1 LQTERKKK
9 PFKHLPWQGL
19 PYNFFGNYLSEKHGC
34 RVFKLPINAGLGC
47 PNRDGTIGIG
57 GCIFCSEEGSSSPT
71 ALCSDDIIAQMRNA
85 SRSFGRTFDT
95 TKYLAYFQ
103 AFTNT
108 YASADHL
115 KTLFDTTL
123 AFPETIGMM
132 IGTRPDCILDEHLEL
147 ISSYASRCSELWL
160 EIGMQS
166 IHNKSLSFLKRG
178 HTYEDS
184 LSAIHRISAHPIDI
198 CLHIILGIPGESWN
212 EMMETA
218 QTISALPVKGIKI
231 HHMHVIRDTE
241 LERMY
246 NEKKISLLKPDEYIS
261 TLADFLERIRPDIL
275 IHRISGDC
283 PLEKLIAPAWGL
295 HKGSIQT
302 NLDNEFIRR
311 GTWQGFMEQSTFESQ

>member
-1 LQTERKKK
+1 LQNERKKK

-47 PNRDGTIGIG
+47 PNRDGTIGSG

-71 ALCSDDIIAQMRNA
+71 ALCSDDIIAQMQNA
-85 SRSFGRTFDT
+85 ARSFGRSFDK

-115 KTLFDTTL
+115 KTLFDAAL
-123 AFPETIGMM
+123 AYPDTIGMM
-132 IGTRPDCILDEHLEL
+132 IGTRPDCIRDKHLAL

-166 IHNKSLSFLKRG
+166 IHDGSLAFLKRG

-184 LSAIHRISAHPIDI
+184 LDAITRIAVHPIDI
-198 CLHIILGIPGESWN
+198 CLHIILGIPGESWDD
-212 EMMETA
+212 MMETA
-218 QTISALPVKGIKI
+218 RMISSLPIRGIKI
-231 HHMHVIRDTE
+231 HHMHIIRGTE
-241 LERMY
+241 LERIY
-246 NEKKISLLKPDEYIS
+246 NEKNIMLLTPDEYIS
-261 TLADFLERIRPDIL
+261 TLCDFLERIRSDIL

-283 PLEKLIAPAWGL
+283 PLDKLIAPAWGL

-311 GTWQGFMEQSTFESQ
+311 GTWQGFMV